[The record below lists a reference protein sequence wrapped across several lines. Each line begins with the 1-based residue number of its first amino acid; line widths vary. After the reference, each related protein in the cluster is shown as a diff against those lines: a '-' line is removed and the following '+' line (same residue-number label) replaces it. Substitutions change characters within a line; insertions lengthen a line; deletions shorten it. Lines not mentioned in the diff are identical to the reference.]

1 MSDRDHITSQTVNL
15 GMIVNIMLSIAK
27 TVIGILGH
35 SQALLADGI
44 NSVSDVI
51 YYIAV
56 KIFMRQAKKPADSE
70 HPYGHRQLESISA
83 IVVGAF
89 ILTTGIAIFFESIN
103 KIYDLVTGFS
113 QARTAP
119 LIVVLIAA
127 VTLIIKVFLFL
138 FSKRNYRKTNN
149 PTLRALA
156 DDHFNDIMAAL
167 AVIVGVVM
175 ARLGFI
181 WMDPAAGAVVA
192 LFIVRTGVSIILESS
207 AELMDKVPDQA
218 FADKVREIAATVPG
232 VKCIEELGSHRVGP
246 YFSIEVTICVDGGI
260 SVDEGNS
267 IAHALEEKLKDHYR
281 DSLSR
286 VMIHFHPEDKTHA

>member
-15 GMIVNIMLSIAK
+15 GMVVNIMLSIAK

-89 ILTTGIAIFFESIN
+89 ILTTGIAIFFESVN
-103 KIYDLVTGFS
+103 KIYDLATGFS

-138 FSKRNYRKTNN
+138 FSKSNYRKTNN

-207 AELMDKVPDQA
+207 SELMDRVPDQA

-232 VKCIEELGSHRVGP
+232 VKCIEELGSHRFGP
-246 YFSIEVTICVDGGI
+246 YFSIEVTICVDGNI
-260 SVDEGNS
+260 SVSEGNS

-286 VMIHFHPEDKTHA
+286 VLIHFHPEDNTHA